1 MLPEVAENKISFASL
16 QTRGI
21 YDVTV
26 DIGGI
31 PISLRTANRD
41 FRRLL
46 EDRYAGFVNPSAQ
59 PKYQF
64 DVEIA
69 LPPAVGGDEDVCVTK
84 EAEGWRV
91 ERGDFQAG
99 WDAASRKG
107 WIRQTVNPY
116 SADTLLRI
124 VHSIG
129 LAGEGGFL
137 LHAASAIRN
146 GRAFLFAGVSGAGK
160 TTLSRLAP
168 PDVELLT
175 DEISYVRKEKRG
187 YRAYGTP
194 FAGELGRA
202 GENTFAPVAGL
213 FFLHQ
218 GPENRVEH
226 LHAAEAACKLLRNI
240 LFLSRDEDLVQYVF
254 HSAVQFVAAV
264 PAQRL
269 TFAPTPRVWE
279 LLQ

>member
-1 MLPEVAENKISFASL
+1 MWREVAENKISFAPL

-21 YDVTV
+21 YDVML

-31 PISLRTANRD
+31 PISFRTANRD

-46 EDRYAGFVNPSAQ
+46 EKRYAGFVNPSVQ

-64 DVEIA
+64 AVEIA
-69 LPPAVGGDEDVCVTK
+69 LPPVAVGDEDVCVTK

-175 DEISYVRKEKRG
+175 DEISYVRKQDDG
-187 YRAYGTP
+187 YIAFGTP
-194 FAGELGRA
+194 FAGALAKLGED
-202 GENTFAPVAGL
+202 GSAPLAS
-213 FFLHQ
+213 
-218 GPENRVEH
+218 PY
-226 LHAAEAACKLLRNI
+226 LLA
-240 LFLSRDEDLVQYVF
+240 
-254 HSAVQFVAAV
+254 HG
-264 PAQRL
+264 
-269 TFAPTPRVWE
+269 
-279 LLQ
+279 